1 MSRERKVNV
10 HCFHCNKTG
19 IKYITE
25 EYRNG
30 PGTYSNGSWQ
40 CVSSALSEGWSR
52 YDGGYILCPKCE
64 HDPKAWSEIN
74 AHRKSKQAS
83 RKRQIKKKILCVLTL
98 LITLGVAA
106 LILRFMESDAGK
118 YATWT
123 MALGVLV
130 SAFIADIKKGVGC
143 SVLLIIVVALCVIPY
158 CDGNNASQTVN
169 ISESNEVSHK
179 TPTYLSGIDDITA
192 TKELGDFYFSIA
204 NKFYYNEMGLKGTQ
218 EQIDAGNKLMVRVYD
233 FLGTSAKR
241 EMLDIDSMKVFIKNY
256 AGVSDFRKEKALE
269 DLQTGIRKIE
279 SLDE

>member
-52 YDGGYILCPKCE
+52 YNGGYILCPKCV
-64 HDPKAWSEIN
+64 HDPKAWREIN
-74 AHRKSKQAS
+74 AHRKSEQAS

-98 LITLGVAA
+98 LSTLGVAA

-123 MALGVLV
+123 TALGVLV
-130 SAFIADIKKGVGC
+130 SAFIVDVKKGVGC
-143 SVLLIIVVALCVIPY
+143 SILLVLVVGLCVY
-158 CDGNNASQTVN
+158 CNVGNKTSQTVN
-169 ISESNEVSHK
+169 DPENNEVAQKPS
-179 TPTYLSGIDDITA
+179 TYLSGVDDIT
-192 TKELGDFYFSIA
+192 TTGELGDFYFSIA

-233 FLGTSAKR
+233 FLGISAKR
-241 EMLDIDSMKVFIKNY
+241 EMLDIDSMKVFIKNF